1 MWRSLPTARRLHG
14 GRALMKETRTIAY
27 FGRPHLGG
35 TYSVYR
41 QLRDGLHKS
50 GWSVRWVGLGQDAGK
65 LNVPDLWASEWAC
78 GEVVAPGCADER
90 EQAQAFLE
98 HLETTGYDAVIANVL
113 ANRVQTNALRYLDR
127 RIGRLMIVHSTS
139 PGTYAAASSIRD
151 HVHAIVGVSP
161 RIRDDLVLRRGFPRA
176 HTHAIATAFNAPLFD
191 GLERRP
197 HTGPIRLLSLGRLE
211 NDSKGLFWIPSI
223 LGNLGDLPF
232 TLTIAGEGRDGP
244 ELRKRLERF
253 SSRVRFTGMLAP
265 EKVATVMAEHDV
277 FLLPSRYEGQAITLV
292 EALASGCVPIA
303 SHLRGVTNFAIDDE
317 ETGFLFPVG
326 DTLAAARFIQRLDGD
341 RGMLARMSQSAR
353 KAAYMRFRPDLM
365 SGAYADLIQNIK
377 VNPRALAAP
386 LRGMQWRLPSGLRA
400 GPRTWLPN
408 PLKNKLRQLRESWA
422 S

>member
-1 MWRSLPTARRLHG
+1 
-14 GRALMKETRTIAY
+14 
-27 FGRPHLGG
+27 
-35 TYSVYR
+35 
-41 QLRDGLHKS
+41 
-50 GWSVRWVGLGQDAGK
+50 
-65 LNVPDLWASEWAC
+65 
-78 GEVVAPGCADER
+78 
-90 EQAQAFLE
+90 
-98 HLETTGYDAVIANVL
+98 
-113 ANRVQTNALRYLDR
+113 
-127 RIGRLMIVHSTS
+127 
-139 PGTYAAASSIRD
+139 
-151 HVHAIVGVSP
+151 
-161 RIRDDLVLRRGFPRA
+161 
-176 HTHAIATAFNAPLFD
+176 
-191 GLERRP
+191 
-197 HTGPIRLLSLGRLE
+197 
-211 NDSKGLFWIPSI
+211 
-223 LGNLGDLPF
+223 
-232 TLTIAGEGRDGP
+232 
-244 ELRKRLERF
+244 
-253 SSRVRFTGMLAP
+253 
-265 EKVATVMAEHDV
+265 MAEHDV